1 VKNDLPP
8 PWSTPSK
15 PLSESRLALV
25 ASGGIYVAG
34 QIAFHW
40 NDDLSFRVIDR
51 DTEVSELRATH
62 FAYDLT
68 DARSDPNV
76 VFPLEILRGLVAEG
90 RIGELG
96 PHAYSFM
103 GGIYSSRR
111 VREQLA
117 PALCERLLQDEVDRV
132 LLVPV

>member
-1 VKNDLPP
+1 VASTTPP
-8 PWSTPSK
+8 PFVEPTK
-15 PLSESRLALV
+15 PLAESRVALV

-34 QIAFHW
+34 QVAFHW
-40 NDDLSFRVIDR
+40 KDDFSFRVIES
-51 DTEVSELRATH
+51 DTEPGDLRATH
-62 FAYDLT
+62 FAYDLE

-76 VFPLEILRGLVAEG
+76 VFPLETLRGLVRDGE
-90 RIGELG
+90 IGGLG

-111 VREQLA
+111 VRDTLA
-117 PALCERLLQDEVDRV
+117 PALVERLRTDDVERV